1 MRSLGVSL
9 LLIAGASAIVDKFN
23 NNLVFRSPFF
33 DEPQFGHDT
42 VALSRRTLQFTKRD
56 QVPAGGFKDEKYP
69 GFYVS
74 DLSNAPFIWSSG
86 VNFTHSVASGDPYDT
101 SVILWT
107 RAVPLPSSSGQLP
120 DQSVP
125 VCVSYKVFA
134 ESDLSGKPVDSG
146 EAFTSYDVDWT
157 VKVEATRL
165 KADTKYYFQFTDCAN
180 PSVSSPVGSTRTVA
194 SSNTPADK
202 VNGGKPMTLA
212 VFSCSQYQAG
222 WFNAYG
228 YAAQNT
234 TADIFIHLGDYI
246 YESVGNGAKI
256 GRAVEGRE
264 LATIHDYRQR
274 LGQYRSDPDL
284 QYAHQIA
291 PWIVVWDDHEI
302 ANNAWKAGT
311 SNSNDTA
318 QGCTFSPSGA
328 CFTDRKLAGTRAYH
342 EWMPIR
348 QLDAKDQLR
357 IWRNFQVG
365 KLFDLS
371 MLDTRQYERDITD
384 LTYNRAVIDT
394 LKDVPQRSLMGAN
407 QERWLLDTLSKSKNR
422 RAVWRIIGQ
431 QIVFTQV
438 VNLSGGINLDAWD
451 GYRANRN
458 RILDHLYNNQI
469 SNTIVLAGD
478 SHANWVSDL
487 AHANDTVNYDS
498 ATGRGAIGVEFA
510 GTGVTSSSGTFT
522 KGNLTDSMAVSAQ
535 YVNKNIDLQWNE
547 GFFRGFFTL
556 TLDSSAL
563 NATYYSMRN
572 VTYRNLDAFASAN
585 FSVKA
590 GENRIS
596 RPVAGGKVLSGALKY
611 PAN

>member
-9 LLIAGASAIVDKFN
+9 LFIAGASAIVDKFN
-23 NNLVFRSPFF
+23 NNLVFRSPYF

-42 VALSRRTLQFTKRD
+42 VALSRRTLEFAKRD
-56 QVPAGGFKDEKYP
+56 QVPADGFKDGKYP

-74 DLSNAPFIWSSG
+74 NLSNAPFIWSSG

-107 RAVPLPSSSGQLP
+107 RAVPLPSSTGQLP

-125 VCVSYKVFA
+125 ICVVYKVFTK
-134 ESDLSGKPVDSG
+134 SDLSGRPVDSG

-157 VKVEATRL
+157 VKVEAARL
-165 KADTKYYFQFTDCAN
+165 KPDTKYYFQFADCAN
-180 PSVSSPVGSTRTVA
+180 PSGVSPVGSTRTVA

-222 WFNAYG
+222 YFNAYG
-228 YAAQNT
+228 YAAQNV

-274 LGQYRSDPDL
+274 LGQYRSDLDL
-284 QYAHQIA
+284 QYAHQTA
-291 PWIVVWDDHEI
+291 PWVVDDHEI
-302 ANNAWKAGT
+302 ADNAWKAGT
-311 SNSNDTA
+311 ADSNDTA

-348 QLDAKDQLR
+348 QLDARDQLR

-384 LTYNRAVIDT
+384 IYYNRLIAS
-394 LKDVPQRSLMGAN
+394 LKDAPQRSLMGHN
-407 QERWLLDTLSKSKNR
+407 QEKWLLDTLSKSKDR
-422 RAVWRIIGQ
+422 KAVWRIIGQ

-438 VNLSGGINLDAWD
+438 VDLSGGINLDAWD

-469 SNTIVLAGD
+469 NNNIILAGD

-487 AHANDTVNYDS
+487 AHANDTINYDS

-510 GTGVTSSSGTFT
+510 GTGVTSSSGTFV
-522 KGNLTDSMAVSAQ
+522 KGNLTDSIAVSTK
-535 YVNKNIDLQWNE
+535 YVNNNIDLQWNE

-556 TLDSSAL
+556 TLDSSVL

-572 VTYRNLDAFASAN
+572 VTYRNLDGFASAH
-585 FSVKA
+585 FTVKA
-590 GENRIS
+590 GENRLS

-611 PAN
+611 PSN